1 MADVLAAMADWE
13 VPNAAGLVLRP
24 GKICEQ
30 VGDIDRPYALASITK
45 LFTAYATLLATEEGV
60 LTLDTQAG
68 PPGSTVRHLL
78 AHTAGYGFAS
88 DAKVLAEPAK
98 RRIYSNRGMEVLS
111 VAVETATG
119 IPFADYVRE
128 GVFEPLGMTASS
140 LDGSAAFAMKS
151 TARDLQRFVEELF
164 QPRLLATETAA
175 MAKSVQFPGLNGA
188 VPGFGMQRPCDWG
201 LGFEL
206 KGTKSPHWTGTLV
219 SIRTYGHFGGS
230 GTFLW
235 VDPDRQLAC
244 IALTD
249 RRFDAWAPPLW
260 SALSDGVV
268 KTYSQ

>member
-1 MADVLAAMADWE
+1 MADALGTMADWD
-13 VPNAAGLVLRP
+13 VPHASGLVLRP
-24 GKICEQ
+24 GVICEQ
-30 VGDIDRPYALASITK
+30 YGDLDRPYALASITK
-45 LFTAYATLLATEEGV
+45 LFTAYATLLSLEEGV
-60 LTLDTQAG
+60 LTLDSPAG
-68 PPGSTVRHLL
+68 PEGSTVRHLL
-78 AHTAGYGFAS
+78 AHAAGYGFAS

-111 VAVETATG
+111 EAVETATG

-140 LDGSAAFAMKS
+140 LDGSAAFAMRS

-164 QPRLLATETAA
+164 QPRLLAPETAA
-175 MAKSVQFPGLNGA
+175 MAKTVQFPGLTGA

-206 KGTKSPHWTGTLV
+206 RGTKSPHWTGTLV
-219 SIRTYGHFGGS
+219 SSDTYGHFGGS

-235 VDPDRQLAC
+235 VDPERRLAC

-249 RRFDAWAPPLW
+249 RRFDTWAPHLW
-260 SALSDGVV
+260 SALSDQVV
-268 KTYSQ
+268 RTYGQ